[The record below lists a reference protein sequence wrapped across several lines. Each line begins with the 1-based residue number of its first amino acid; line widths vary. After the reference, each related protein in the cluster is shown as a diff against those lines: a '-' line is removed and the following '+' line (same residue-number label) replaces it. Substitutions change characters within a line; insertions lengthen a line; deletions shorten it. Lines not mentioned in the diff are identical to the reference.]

1 MHHNVVDRAMLVKRM
16 VDRLYQPQSHK
27 GCMLDI
33 YRNHVVKVYPMS
45 EQTFYRYMRI
55 GVARDGYIG
64 DGSNRVKR
72 EKRDLPGSTT
82 DANQLSFF

>member
-1 MHHNVVDRAMLVKRM
+1 MHHNIIDRAMLVKRM
-16 VDRLYQPQSHK
+16 VDSLYQPQSHK

-55 GVARDGYIG
+55 GVGIDGYIG
-64 DGSNRVKR
+64 NGSNRVAR
-72 EKRDLPGSTT
+72 ERRPLPGARH
-82 DANQLSFF
+82 DDNQLSLF

>member
-1 MHHNVVDRAMLVKRM
+1 MHHNIIDRAMLVKRM

-55 GVARDGYIG
+55 GVCIDGYIG
-64 DGSNRVKR
+64 NGSNRVKR
-72 EKRDLPGSTT
+72 GKRDLPGSTT
-82 DANQLSFF
+82 DANQLSLF